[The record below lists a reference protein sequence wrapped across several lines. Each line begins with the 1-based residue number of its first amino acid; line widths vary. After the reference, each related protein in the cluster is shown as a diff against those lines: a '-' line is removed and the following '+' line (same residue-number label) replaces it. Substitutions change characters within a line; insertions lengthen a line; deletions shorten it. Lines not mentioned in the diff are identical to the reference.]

1 MLSQKVRVFYS
12 NVHYRTTK
20 AGLGPKCQSLKNSS
34 GAWLMKWKITRVKKH
49 FITVSGYE
57 KHEYLNENYSIFK
70 KMRDIWYGQ
79 NPLSNRANSL
89 RNAS

>member
-1 MLSQKVRVFYS
+1 MSVFEEQFRCLAHEME
-12 NVHYRTTK
+12 N
-20 AGLGPKCQSLKNSS
+20 NS
-34 GAWLMKWKITRVKKH
+34 GYKKH